1 MVVLIVALIVDL
13 LVNHNIYFAT
23 SDQIMSLLL
32 HYVFCFLIIASTWI
46 HHYKTFRYVSKTND
60 NAFWINS
67 ALIFITAL
75 VPGFTVAYSPEKL
88 DSFVVSVYV
97 LILVFV
103 ALTEII
109 QIQSLRKVYN
119 QSYMFTSK
127 YESNRSI
134 NMQLLFYIVALI
146 VSLLGF
152 PLVALL
158 LTIVTIMYGVLI

>member
-32 HYVFCFLIIASTWI
+32 HYVFCFLIIASSWI

-75 VPGFTVAYSPEKL
+75 VPGFIVAYSPEKL
-88 DSFVVSVYV
+88 DSFVVSVYA
-97 LILVFV
+97 LIIAFV
-103 ALTEII
+103 ALIEIV
-109 QIQSLRKVYN
+109 QVQSLRKVYN

-127 YESNRSI
+127 YESNRPLHI
-134 NMQLLFYIVALI
+134 QLLFHIVALI

-152 PLVALL
+152 PLVAFLL
-158 LTIVTIMYGVLI
+158 IVVTLMYGVLI